1 MTKPIHPIALFRLSV
16 LGPLASRD
24 KLNFGE
30 IKTIVDDLAGKTYL
44 IPDSKRTHISAQTIE
59 KWYYAWRQGGIDAL
73 TPKTR
78 SDKDKTLLPESVK
91 EALLNAKRQ
100 NPARSLNTLIQ
111 LLERQGI
118 VARNTLARAT
128 IHRFLKHHQLS
139 KRTLAQASTIERRAF
154 VAEYASDIWH
164 GDVMHGP
171 SIQTAQGQR
180 KTYLVSFLDDASR
193 LITHSAFC
201 LGETALDIEG
211 VLKEAV
217 MKRGLPKKIIIDNG
231 AAYRSSSLQGIC
243 ARLSIRLIYCRP
255 YEPEGKGK
263 LERYHRTFREC
274 FLTEINLQAL
284 TSLADLNARL
294 WAWLEMVYH
303 QTAHSGLDNR
313 TPLARWQQDL
323 VHIKPLGQLF
333 HQLDEIF
340 CHRLTRFVRKD
351 GSLTWNGQLFEV
363 PYEYAGQTVVL
374 VIDPHQTKA
383 LYIESQIGDK
393 LGPVTPLDAITN
405 NRRKRQR
412 PNIATA
418 DNPQPSVSAVELAYE
433 DYQRLFSL
441 PNPPKGE

>member
-78 SDKDKTLLPESVK
+78 SDKDKTLLPASVK